1 MKNSTMWLLCLILSA
16 MPMPAAAQSNIQS
29 AFNALIKNPD
39 AQITESHILEKD
51 PDSDKKTSQSDVYN
65 FELPADQFK
74 LIKNIVNAI
83 EKDSQHA
90 FGLYSGRIMPSDQ
103 DITLAVGDGNGKK
116 GEVNLTDL
124 GGDYS
129 YAIFLAPKSEDPEG
143 IYRYAYGI
151 SYKQSKKND
160 NITGKLVVTYAT
172 TLKYRQQ
179 LAAEQQQDQWKMFNK
194 IGKELSEQDSWFD
207 MLMSYFQSMPEATLK
222 TRIALATKAFKVIR
236 DTSKYPEVTT
246 ADKDTIR
253 EILKIMVSD
262 SKYSES
268 VLNKLLNQC
277 LIELK

>member
-1 MKNSTMWLLCLILSA
+1 MKTSATWLLCLILSA
-16 MPMPAAAQSNIQS
+16 MPMLASAQSNIQS
-29 AFNALIKNPD
+29 AFNALIKSSD
-39 AQITESHILEKD
+39 AQITESHVFEKD
-51 PDSDKKTSQSDVYN
+51 PDTGKKTSQCDVYN
-65 FELPADQFK
+65 FVLPADQFK

-90 FGLYSGRIMPSDQ
+90 FGLYSGRITPADQ
-103 DITLAVGDGNGKK
+103 DITLAVGNGNGKND
-116 GEVNLTDL
+116 VSLTDL

-129 YAIFLAPKSEDPEG
+129 YAVFLAPKSEDPEG

-160 NITGKLVVTYAT
+160 NITGKLVVTYAM

-179 LAAEQQQDQWKMFNK
+179 VAVELQQNQWKMYNK
-194 IGKELSEQDSWFD
+194 MNKELQEEDTWFD
-207 MLMSYFQSMPEATLK
+207 TLMSYLQNMSEATSK

-246 ADKDTIR
+246 ADKDAIR
-253 EILKIMVSD
+253 EILKVMVSD
-262 SKYSES
+262 AKYSES

-277 LIELK
+277 LVELK